1 MRPSLVIRCLP
12 AYLLETSPSY
22 FSIPFCA
29 SQKPYQTALSYLSYL
44 SHLFILVMCLK
55 CLFSCCKF
63 MMVCGTVAK
72 LWKML
77 HGLRDR
83 SVHALMIIINVYH
96 IVYIH
101 LGKTPMFCGYGNELK
116 NKLEL
121 ELDYP

>member
-55 CLFSCCKF
+55 YLFPRCKF
-63 MMVCGTVAK
+63 ICVR
-72 LWKML
+72 
-77 HGLRDR
+77 HGREIVENAPWFARPLRT
-83 SVHALMIIINVYH
+83 SNALMIIIYVYP
-96 IVYIH
+96 IVYIPSREDTH
-101 LGKTPMFCGYGNELK
+101 VLWVRERIKK
-116 NKLEL
+116 
-121 ELDYP
+121 